1 MVSVVVL
8 GMSRFGR
15 LEQAP
20 DLVVEQAEGT
30 AQWQPSRL
38 LRVAAPLSFASAS
51 VAGIA
56 AFGFPTSADRLLLW
70 LTIGMISWSL
80 FDRQRARRLALEW
93 LPFLALVL
101 AYDLLR
107 GRADHVFTEAH
118 ALPQIWISEH
128 LGHGTVPVVW
138 LQQQL
143 WHGAA
148 DLRWYD
154 YASFA
159 VYVSHFLVTPLLAGL
174 LWLRAPHLFRRYAAM
189 VLTLAFL
196 GLTTYALF
204 PAVPPWLASSD
215 HLLPPVAR
223 IIPDVSTHIGFLDYG
238 AVFEQGN
245 RYVNDIAAVPSLHA
259 AYALLAALVL
269 ASVTRRRLA
278 RAALMLY
285 PLAMGF
291 ALLYTGEHYTVDIVL
306 GWLYA
311 LTVFRLISHLAERR
325 RSDEGSVDSRSGRS
339 PSARWPTPR
348 SRTLIERK

>member
-1 MVSVVVL
+1 M
-8 GMSRFGR
+8 
-15 LEQAP
+15 
-20 DLVVEQAEGT
+20 VEQAEGT
-30 AQWQPSRL
+30 AEWQPSRL

-51 VAGIA
+51 VVGIA
-56 AFGFPTSADRLLLW
+56 QFGFPTSADRLLLW
-70 LTIGMISWSL
+70 LTFGMISWSL

-93 LPFLALVL
+93 LPFLVLVF

-107 GRADHVFTEAH
+107 GRADHVFAGAH
-118 ALPQIWISEH
+118 ALPQIWISER

-138 LQQQL
+138 LQQHL

-196 GLTTYALF
+196 GVTTYALF

-223 IIPDVSTHIGFLDYG
+223 IIPGVSAHFGFLDYG
-238 AVFEQGN
+238 ALFEQGS
-245 RYVNDIAAVPSLHA
+245 RYVNDVAAVPSLHA

-269 ASVTRRRLA
+269 ASLTRGRLA

-285 PLAMGF
+285 PLSMGF
-291 ALLYTGEHYTVDIVL
+291 ALLYTGEHYTIDIVA

-311 LTVFRLISHLAERR
+311 LAVFRLVSHFATRR
-325 RSDEGSVDSRSGRS
+325 RTDEGSVNSRSGRS
-339 PSARWPTPR
+339 PSARWPTPL
-348 SRTLIERK
+348 S

>member
-1 MVSVVVL
+1 
-8 GMSRFGR
+8 
-15 LEQAP
+15 
-20 DLVVEQAEGT
+20 VVEQAQGT
-30 AQWQPSRL
+30 AEWQPSRL

-51 VAGIA
+51 VVGIA
-56 AFGFPTSADRLLLW
+56 QFRFPASADRLLLW
-70 LTIGMISWSL
+70 LSLGMISWSL

-93 LPFLALVL
+93 LPFVALIL

-107 GRADHVFTEAH
+107 GRADHLFGAH

-138 LQQQL
+138 LQQHL
-143 WHGAA
+143 WHGAT

-154 YASFA
+154 YACFA
-159 VYVSHFLVTPLLAGL
+159 VYLSHFLVTPLLAGL
-174 LWLRAPHLFRRYAAM
+174 IWLRAPHLFRRYGAM

-196 GLTTYALF
+196 GVTTYTLF
-204 PAVPPWLASSD
+204 PGVPPWLASND

-223 IIPDVSTHIGFLDYG
+223 IIPAVSTHIGFLDYG

-245 RYVNDIAAVPSLHA
+245 RYVNEVAAVPSLHA

-269 ASVTRRRLA
+269 ASLTRRRLA

-291 ALLYTGEHYTVDIVL
+291 ALLYTGEHYTIDIVL

-311 LTVFRLISHLAERR
+311 LAVFRLVSHFAVRR
-325 RSDEGSVDSRSGRS
+325 RTDEGSVDSRSGRR
-339 PSARWPTPR
+339 PSARWPAPR
-348 SRTLIERK
+348 SRTLFVRR